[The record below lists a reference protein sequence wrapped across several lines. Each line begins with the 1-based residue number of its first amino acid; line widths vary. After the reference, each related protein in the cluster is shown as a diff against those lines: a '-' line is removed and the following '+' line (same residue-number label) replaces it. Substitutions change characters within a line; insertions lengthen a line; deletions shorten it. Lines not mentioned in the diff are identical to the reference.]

1 MTDRHDDQDGQR
13 NRVDGQDRIDG
24 HEQVDEHDRIDGH
37 DVDHHEDVD
46 HHPLPEDQPIGE
58 PPPERSGF
66 LGMLGG
72 LLVPLLS
79 LFAAFVVGGFI
90 LVLTDPALLGLWTS
104 DPVAAL
110 GASWSAVTSTYGALL
125 GGSIG
130 DPVRIVQAIVALDT
144 DALRSAMVPLSETI
158 ISATPLIL
166 TGLSVALA
174 FRVGLFNIGA
184 EGQLYLGALFAVI
197 AGFAFTGLPWFI
209 HLPLAIGAGFLGGAL
224 WGFIPGLLKA
234 KTGAHE
240 VIVTI
245 MLNFVAYN
253 LINWAL
259 KTPFVQ
265 REGRPDPISKIVEPT
280 AALVPILDGLR
291 ANWGILVALLAAVA
305 VWWLLFRSTKGFEF
319 RAVGFNPRA
328 ARYAGMSIAW
338 STTMSMV
345 IAGGLAGLA
354 GASVIL
360 GGSRTLSPGFSPG
373 YGFDGIVV
381 ALVGNTRPLG
391 VVAAAFLFGAL
402 RAGATPMVSAT
413 GTPLDLVVVIQA
425 LVIMFVAAPALV
437 RAIFRIRAER
447 KLGTEV
453 FAKGWGS

>member
-1 MTDRHDDQDGQR
+1 MADEPRRDQPLDPNEIPEPATDTAQAHAPHDDD
-13 NRVDGQDRIDG
+13 
-24 HEQVDEHDRIDGH
+24 HDL
-37 DVDHHEDVD
+37 D
-46 HHPLPEDQPIGE
+46 HHPAPEEQSVDE
-58 PPPERSGF
+58 PPERRSRI
-66 LGMLGG
+66 GG
-72 LLVPLLS
+72 TLRGILLPVLA
-79 LFAAFVVGGFI
+79 LFTAFVVGAFI
-90 LVLTDPALLGLWTS
+90 IVLSDFELLGLWVT
-104 DPVAAL
+104 DPLAAL
-110 GASWSAVTSTYGALL
+110 GASWSAVSATYGALFR
-125 GGSIG
+125 GSIG
-130 DPVRIVQAIVALDT
+130 DPGAIIGAIVSLDWP
-144 DALRSAMVPLSETI
+144 ALRSALVPLSETI
-158 ISATPLIL
+158 VSATPLIL

-184 EGQLYLGALFAVI
+184 EGQLYIGALLAVI
-197 AGFAFTGLPWFI
+197 VGFSIVGVPWFV
-209 HLPLAIGAGFLGGAL
+209 HLPLAIAAGFVGGAL
-224 WGFIPGLLKA
+224 WGFVPGILKA
-234 KTGAHE
+234 RTGAHE

-253 LINWAL
+253 LVGWAL
-259 KTPFVQ
+259 RTELVQ
-265 REGRPDPISKIVEPT
+265 REGRSDQISKIAEPT
-280 AALVPILDGLR
+280 AALVPIVQGLR
-291 ANWGILVALLAAVA
+291 ANWGIVLAILAAVA

-354 GASVIL
+354 GMAVIL
-360 GGSRTLSPGFSPG
+360 GGSRTVSPGFSPG

-402 RAGATPMVSAT
+402 RAGATPMQSAT

-425 LVIMFVAAPALV
+425 LVIMFIAAPGLV
-437 RAIFRIRAER
+437 RAIYRIRAER
-447 KLGTEV
+447 NLGTEV